1 MSDWYMAP
9 LRVKVGR
16 TNWSSLKGI
25 LKLRLLYHYQ
35 RVSGES
41 GCLSA
46 GVDGVLAADLMS
58 VLPFTGGAIIE
69 KITVDQSSVFHWKW
83 GDDAQPF
90 GSLPPSHFA
99 LFYTH
104 THSNLTE
111 FNISSMKSQDQL
123 EHMCVCWM
131 FSPQSTGVMTVGRSV
146 EFSACFKS
154 NLKTLDCRYTHHSV

>member
-90 GSLPPSHFA
+90 GSLPHSRFV

-104 THSNLTE
+104 TPIWQSCIYVLWKNMYALSQSE
-111 FNISSMKSQDQL
+111 RPSLAVLMSQDQL
-123 EHMCVCWM
+123 EHICVCW
-131 FSPQSTGVMTVGRSV
+131 
-146 EFSACFKS
+146 
-154 NLKTLDCRYTHHSV
+154 

>member
-90 GSLPPSHFA
+90 GSLPHSRFV

-104 THSNLTE
+104 VPIWQSCIYVLWKTCTRWANQSGLHWQCLWAR
-111 FNISSMKSQDQL
+111 IS
-123 EHMCVCWM
+123 W
-131 FSPQSTGVMTVGRSV
+131 STSVFVGRTG
-146 EFSACFKS
+146 CFP
-154 NLKTLDCRYTHHSV
+154 LRALVWWQ